1 MDYILGEKPPGCPF
15 CFEGDLAAT
24 ADSLVLAVRR
34 TCFAMLNRFPYTGC
48 HLMVLP
54 RRHVSG
60 LNMLEAD
67 EYQEMMTLVRDSLE
81 ALTGQVNPDGV
92 NLGMNLG
99 SAAGAGIESHLH
111 MHLVPRW
118 RGDTNFMPVTAGAR
132 VVSQGLEHAWASL
145 RPAFEHLD
153 EL

>member
-1 MDYILGEKPPGCPF
+1 
-15 CFEGDLAAT
+15 
-24 ADSLVLAVRR
+24 
-34 TCFAMLNRFPYTGC
+34 
-48 HLMVLP
+48 MVLP

-60 LNMLEAD
+60 LNMLEPG
-67 EYQEMMTLVRDSLE
+67 EYLDMMTLVRDSVE

-132 VVSQGLEHAWASL
+132 VISQGLEHAWATL
-145 RPAFEHLD
+145 RPAFEPLD
-153 EL
+153 EP